1 MSNEKKTAM
10 QQLISVL
17 NNIGNPSNGDT
28 RLLLT
33 LIKKEAE
40 MLLSLEKQQI
50 VEAYQDGRSDQHS
63 KEPKFY
69 NRNSEYYYSQ
79 KYKQ

>member
-1 MSNEKKTAM
+1 MSNEKQTAIDWLTKKLWDEFGM
-10 QQLISVL
+10 AFS
-17 NNIGNPSNGDT
+17 NNI
-28 RLLLT
+28 LEQA
-33 LIKKEAE
+33 KA
-40 MLLSLEKQQI
+40 LEKQQI

>member
-1 MSNEKKTAM
+1 MSNEKLTAVDCLTKKLWDEFGM
-10 QQLISVL
+10 AFS
-17 NNIGNPSNGDT
+17 NNI
-28 RLLLT
+28 LEQAKA
-33 LIKKEAE
+33 I
-40 MLLSLEKQQI
+40 EKQQI

>member
-1 MSNEKKTAM
+1 MSNEKLTAVDWLTKKLWDEFGM
-10 QQLISVL
+10 AFS
-17 NNIGNPSNGDT
+17 NNI
-28 RLLLT
+28 LEQAKA
-33 LIKKEAE
+33 I
-40 MLLSLEKQQI
+40 EKQQI

-79 KYKQ
+79 TYSNHE

>member
-10 QQLISVL
+10 QQLISEL
-17 NNIGNPSNGDT
+17 KSSKTILSN
-28 RLLLT
+28 
-33 LIKKEAE
+33 LIAMGLCEKY
-40 MLLSLEKQQI
+40 LSIEKQQI

-63 KEPKFY
+63 NEPQFY

-79 KYKQ
+79 KYNQ